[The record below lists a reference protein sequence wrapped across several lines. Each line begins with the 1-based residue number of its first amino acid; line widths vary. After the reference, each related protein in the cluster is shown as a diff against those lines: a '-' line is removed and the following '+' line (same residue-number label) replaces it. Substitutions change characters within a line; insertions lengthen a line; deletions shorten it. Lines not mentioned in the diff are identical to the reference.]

1 MTPRADRPRRPA
13 VLLIVEDDTLLA
25 SHVQQLLEASG
36 FAVAAIASSGE
47 EALLL
52 AGAARA
58 DLALVEL
65 GLEGKVDG
73 VETARALDRRFG
85 LKTLFLATA
94 REALPADAFG
104 PVEKP
109 LRPSQLFNALQQ
121 ALAKLGRS

>member
-1 MTPRADRPRRPA
+1 MISRADRCQCSP

-25 SHVQQLLEASG
+25 SQVQHLLEASG

-58 DLALVEL
+58 DLALIDFAI
-65 GLEGKVDG
+65 EGKVG
-73 VETARALDRRFG
+73 GAETARALDRSFG
-85 LKTLFLATA
+85 LKTLFLAAA
-94 REALPADAFG
+94 RDALPADAFG
-104 PVEKP
+104 TVEKP

>member
-1 MTPRADRPRRPA
+1 MTRSQRPP
-13 VLLIVEDDTLLA
+13 VLLIIEDDTLLA
-25 SHVQQLLEASG
+25 SQVQQLLETSG

-58 DLALVEL
+58 DLALIDL
-65 GLEGKVDG
+65 AIEGTVGG
-73 VETARALDRRFG
+73 VETARALDRSFG
-85 LKTLFLATA
+85 LKTLFLADA
-94 REALPADAFG
+94 RDALPADAFG